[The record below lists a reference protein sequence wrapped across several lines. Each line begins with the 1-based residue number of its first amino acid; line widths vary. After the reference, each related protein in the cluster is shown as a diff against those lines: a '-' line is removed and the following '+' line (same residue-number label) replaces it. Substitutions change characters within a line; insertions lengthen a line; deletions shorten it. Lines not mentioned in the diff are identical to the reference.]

1 MLMSQRGASHMRA
14 PWVLVHRWAG
24 LFMALFLVVAG
35 ITGSVLVFE
44 EEFDRLLNPHLLVVE
59 PRGEPLPPAAL
70 RELALRHAPWAEINM
85 IGLHREQD
93 ASAVFWLSPAP
104 DPATG
109 EIRDH
114 GFNTLYLDP
123 YTGGVLGARNF
134 GVQYF
139 DRAHIIGFLRELHYT
154 MALPEPWGRWLFGF
168 VALLWTLDCFVG
180 FYLTLPR
187 HRRRFLHS
195 WKPAWLI
202 KNMRSPIRLNFD
214 LHRATA
220 LWTWVMLLVL
230 AVSSVQLNLYREVF
244 GPVFSRFF
252 PVSDVRGLLAAMPR
266 PAAPVAPDWNGALT
280 RARELMAARGLR
292 EGFSV
297 VQETNLGISRFRGI
311 YAYRVRSSLDIDDR
325 YGRTQL
331 HFSAVDGREL
341 AFEHPRLTSGDTIM
355 RWLVMLHF
363 GHVWG
368 LPFRLFLFLMGLVTA
383 LLAVTGV
390 VIWMQKRRAR
400 ASAMSFRDAGG
411 G

>member
-1 MLMSQRGASHMRA
+1 MPRRGAFSLRT
-14 PWVLVHRWAG
+14 PWVLLHRWAG

-44 EEFDRLLNPHLLVVE
+44 EEFDRLLNPRLLVVE
-59 PRGEPLPPAAL
+59 PRGEPLSPAAL
-70 RELALRHAPWAEINM
+70 REIALRHAPWAEINM
-85 IGLHREQD
+85 IALHREPD
-93 ASAVFWLSPAP
+93 ASAVFWLSAIP
-104 DPATG
+104 DPVTG
-109 EIRDH
+109 ETRDH

-123 YTGGVLGARNF
+123 YDGAVLGARNF
-134 GVQYF
+134 GVEHF

-187 HRRRFLHS
+187 HRRRFVQG

-202 KNMRSPIRLNFD
+202 KTLRSPVRFNFD

-244 GPVFSRFF
+244 GPVFSIFF
-252 PVSDVRGLLAAMPR
+252 PVSDVRGSLAAIPR
-266 PAAPVAPDWNGALT
+266 PAAPVVPDWEQALLH
-280 RARELMAARGLR
+280 ARKLMALRGLQ

-311 YAYRVRSSLDIDDR
+311 YVYRVRSLLDIDDR

-331 HFSAVDGREL
+331 YFSAVDGREL
-341 AFEHPRLTSGDTIM
+341 AFEHPQRTSGDAIQ

-400 ASAMSFRDAGG
+400 ASALSLRGAGG